1 MRSQK
6 TTSGFSLLEA
16 LFTMGIFVLVTVSVS
31 SFIMQSYKTTLF
43 ADEQAEAIEQ
53 ARRGMTSMV
62 KEIREASPAENGAFP
77 LELADAQNIIF
88 YSDIDSDEE
97 IERVHY
103 YLSGTD
109 LVKGVMEPSG
119 FPPACVGAKETTVLS
134 HYVQNGTEPVFSY
147 FNGDYPTDTT

>member
-62 KEIREASPAENGAFP
+62 KEIREASPAEEL
-77 LELADAQNIIF
+77 LELLLRAHGLVLDQLE
-88 YSDIDSDEE
+88 D
-97 IERVHY
+97 
-103 YLSGTD
+103 LGPPPSGTSD
-109 LVKGVMEPSG
+109 RI
-119 FPPACVGAKETTVLS
+119 CIHVLA
-134 HYVQNGTEPVFSY
+134 
-147 FNGDYPTDTT
+147 

>member
-97 IERVHY
+97 IARVHY
-103 YLSGTD
+103 YL
-109 LVKGVMEPSG
+109 
-119 FPPACVGAKETTVLS
+119 
-134 HYVQNGTEPVFSY
+134 
-147 FNGDYPTDTT
+147 